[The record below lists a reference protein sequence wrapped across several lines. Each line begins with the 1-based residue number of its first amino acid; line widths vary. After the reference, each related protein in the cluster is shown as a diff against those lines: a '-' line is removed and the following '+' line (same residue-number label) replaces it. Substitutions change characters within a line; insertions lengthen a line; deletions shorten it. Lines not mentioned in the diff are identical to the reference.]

1 MTKRNA
7 KGACRK
13 ERISF
18 VLQQNYIHV
27 CLGKLKI
34 LRLLQRPEV
43 KELSTIFYDSNATQ
57 DEIGE
62 AGKQLMI
69 KMQVIF

>member
-1 MTKRNA
+1 MPRVHAEK
-7 KGACRK
+7 
-13 ERISF
+13 RISLI
-18 VLQQNYIHV
+18 LQQNYIHV

-34 LRLLQRPEV
+34 LHLLQRPEV